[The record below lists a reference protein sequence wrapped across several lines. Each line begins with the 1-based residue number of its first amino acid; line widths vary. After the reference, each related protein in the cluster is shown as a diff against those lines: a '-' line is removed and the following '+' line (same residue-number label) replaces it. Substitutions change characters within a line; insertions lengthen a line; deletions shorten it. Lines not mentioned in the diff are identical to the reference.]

1 MQYQEEMRF
10 IPKTEVFR
18 EMIKN
23 NAAVDANQTDKLLAL
38 EERVAKLEQK
48 LAMKDL
54 ESGGNVDIVLASD
67 IKQATAVTIK
77 ANSTTK
83 MDLNGKTI
91 APTEVNI
98 DGLIAEE
105 GGTLILNGDGRVETM
120 DGGNGFPVIAY
131 GHIIIND
138 GNYISNNDAEGYAN
152 ACIYAKGNGKI
163 EIYGGYF
170 KTPDGTFTLNLHDGS
185 RETASITVYGG
196 TFVNFD
202 PSNNAS
208 EGPNT
213 NFVAKGYVVKES
225 TDEQGNKIYTVVK
238 A

>member
-1 MQYQEEMRF
+1 MKYFEEEGVFVSKIEMR
-10 IPKTEVFR
+10 
-18 EMIKN
+18 KN
-23 NAAVDANQTDKLLAL
+23 EEFAQNNKLAKL
-38 EERVAKLEQK
+38 EERLGKLEQK

-54 ESGGNVDIVLASD
+54 ESGENVDMTLAAD
-67 IKQATAVTIK
+67 IKQNTAVTIK
-77 ANSTTK
+77 PNSTAT

-98 DGLIAEE
+98 DGLVAEE
-105 GGTLILNGDGRVETM
+105 GSTLVLNGEGLVETM

-131 GHIIIND
+131 GNITIN
-138 GNYISNNDAEGYAN
+138 GGHYVSNSDAEGYAN
-152 ACIYAKGNGKI
+152 ACIYAKGNGKV

-213 NFVAKGYVVKES
+213 NFVAEGYKVEES
-225 TDEQGNKIYTVVK
+225 TDSDGNKIYTVVK